1 MIKQDKIEETGG
13 ELTVIPNDK
22 YKKFFAKFVEINTLP
37 VEQWKSAHLIGFFCK
52 KYKEAYGVEYS
63 WKFNH
68 QLPSKS
74 FEVWQFNTLV
84 AKLSKNPQIL
94 KDYIDWCFINI
105 VPKAKRRLTSIS
117 FLTKEEVVIP
127 YKLNVLLASQ
137 TTVNIDRTTL
147 LPQTFIDIIQH
158 AHGVNASTYGD
169 LAFLHNS
176 YLNNSDNGIV
186 AAWSNTLQWLEKEGL
201 DTQIIGRII

>member
-1 MIKQDKIEETGG
+1 MKNKIEEMYG
-13 ELTVIPNDK
+13 EFTTLPNKK
-22 YKKFFAKFVEINTLP
+22 YEQYFAKFAEIETLP
-37 VEQWKSAHLIGFFCK
+37 IEQWKPVHLIGFFCK
-52 KYKEAYGVEYS
+52 KYKEAYGVDYS
-63 WKFNH
+63 WKFNNP
-68 QLPSKS
+68 LPSKS

-84 AKLSKNPQIL
+84 SKLSKNPQIL
-94 KDYIDWCFINI
+94 KDYIDWCFVNV

-147 LPQTFIDIIQH
+147 LPQTFIDIIQR

-169 LAFLHNS
+169 LAFLHSS
-176 YLNNSDNGIV
+176 YVNNSDKGIV
-186 AAWSNTLQWLEKEGL
+186 AAWANTLEWLEKEGL
-201 DTQIIGRII
+201 DTKIIGRII